1 MTHRKDRTETV
12 DPTEDRSIAR
22 SLVGLAR
29 GRDVHITRAAALVA
43 APSRDMS
50 IVNGGCG
57 PAIVNGK
64 LTIHNGGCGPVIA
77 NGGLSI
83 TNGGCG
89 PVIANGDVSIDRG
102 GTQSI
107 ISAGSVRMGSKAF
120 AGVVASPNV
129 TVEEGG
135 RVLLAGPLAFAAGI
149 GLGIAIGAFGRRF
162 AMSQGDDE
170 EDLGLGL

>member
-77 NGGLSI
+77 NG
-83 TNGGCG
+83 
-89 PVIANGDVSIDRG
+89 
-102 GTQSI
+102 
-107 ISAGSVRMGSKAF
+107 
-120 AGVVASPNV
+120 
-129 TVEEGG
+129 
-135 RVLLAGPLAFAAGI
+135 
-149 GLGIAIGAFGRRF
+149 
-162 AMSQGDDE
+162 
-170 EDLGLGL
+170 

>member
-1 MTHRKDRTETV
+1 PGAWPRSPRSPGWHARRRTLRDGGRSGTDRARPRKSAPRPSIGANHDDRRPRMKGKGAET
-12 DPTEDRSIAR
+12 DLEDRSIAK
-22 SLVGLAR
+22 SLVGLAK

-64 LTIHNGGCGPVIA
+64 LAIHNGGCGPVIA

-102 GTQSI
+102 GSQSI
-107 ISAGSVRMGSKAF
+107 ISAGSVRLGPKA
-120 AGVVASPNV
+120 
-129 TVEEGG
+129 
-135 RVLLAGPLAFAAGI
+135 
-149 GLGIAIGAFGRRF
+149 
-162 AMSQGDDE
+162 
-170 EDLGLGL
+170 